1 MSVVPLRINPVLR
14 REMVERMRGGR
25 TFLILTIY
33 LALLSAVL
41 FFAYQ
46 VGRENDDPTQA
57 ALLGRGIFEYLL
69 FFMLL
74 LVLFIAPGTAA
85 SAIAGERERQTL
97 VPLQVTLMS
106 PQRILLGKIY
116 AAVAFLL
123 LLVVATLP
131 LLSVSYL
138 IGGVTMGEVV
148 GGVGAVLFVG
158 LAVGCLSAAISTFT
172 RRVQGATVLSY
183 AAVLLLLLGTL
194 ALWGAAA
201 MFDNSRGVDEA
212 NPPSWLLLANP
223 IATISGIVGDGL
235 DDGSMSSPF
244 DWIEDLIIESRF
256 AGDGMNGEDFAVEV
270 GPGGGRIINGDIA
283 FDGGFGDL
291 EDKAEIPGSFLWG
304 SLGLMTAMAALAVGL
319 GARRL
324 RTPAQAER

>member
-1 MSVVPLRINPVLR
+1 MSVVALRINPVLR

-25 TFLILTIY
+25 TFLILTLY
-33 LALLSAVL
+33 LGLLSVVL
-41 FFAYQ
+41 FFSYQ

-97 VPLQVTLMS
+97 VPLQVTLLS
-106 PQRILLGKIY
+106 PQRIILGKIY

-138 IGGVTMGEVV
+138 IGGVTIGEVL
-148 GGVGAVLFVG
+148 GGVGTVLFVG
-158 LAVGCLSAAISTFT
+158 LAVGCLSAAVSTFT

-183 AAVLLLLLGTL
+183 GIVLVLLLGTL
-194 ALWGAAA
+194 AAYGAAG
-201 MFDNSRGVDEA
+201 MIDSSRGVDAA
-212 NPPSWLLLANP
+212 NPPSWLLLPNP
-223 IATISGIVGDGL
+223 IATISGVVGDGL
-235 DDGSMSSPF
+235 NDGSMSSPF
-244 DWIEDLIIESRF
+244 DWVEDQLIDDRSDEVFI
-256 AGDGMNGEDFAVEV
+256 DQDF
-270 GPGGGRIINGDIA
+270 GGGAVA
-283 FDGGFGDL
+283 FDENGNPIAPDGQPLAID
-291 EDKAEIPGSFLWG
+291 ETPEIPTSFLWG
-304 SLGLMTAMAALAVGL
+304 SIGLLAALAALAVGL
-319 GARRL
+319 GALRL
-324 RTPAQAER
+324 RTPAQTER